1 MKKTGSIRST
11 VSIVMSSG
19 LYLSLA
25 LLALGMIL
33 GRLPGPELFLSP
45 KKFIFTGLV
54 ILLATPVAAVA
65 TCLLFFI
72 HNGEWANAG
81 ISAVILAV
89 ITAGILL
96 S

>member
-1 MKKTGSIRST
+1 MKKTRSIRST
-11 VSIVMSSG
+11 VSTVMSTG
-19 LYLSLA
+19 LYMSLA
-25 LLALGMIL
+25 LLASGLIL
-33 GRLPGPELFLSP
+33 GRLPGPDVFLSP
-45 KKFIFTGLV
+45 GKFIFAGLV

-81 ISAVILAV
+81 ITAIVLAV
-89 ITAGILL
+89 IAAGILL

>member
-1 MKKTGSIRST
+1 MNT
-11 VSIVMSSG
+11 G
-19 LYLSLA
+19 LYMSLA
-25 LLALGMIL
+25 LLASGMVL
-33 GRLPGPELFLSP
+33 GRLPGPDFSLSP
-45 KKFIFTGLV
+45 GKFIFAGLI

-72 HNGEWANAG
+72 QNGERANAG

>member
-1 MKKTGSIRST
+1 
-11 VSIVMSSG
+11 
-19 LYLSLA
+19 
-25 LLALGMIL
+25 
-33 GRLPGPELFLSP
+33 
-45 KKFIFTGLV
+45 
-54 ILLATPVAAVA
+54 LATPVAAVA

-72 HNGEWANAG
+72 HNGEWSNAG